1 MKKRMKK
8 LALWLAAVLLVLL
21 AIFSAGVLWPLN
33 IPAPGLNNQKTIIKN
48 VSVVDVVTG
57 QVNENQNILVENGA
71 IVAVGPDVSA
81 TGAYVING
89 PGRYAVPGLFDMHAH
104 SMKMAPLLA
113 HPMFVAAG
121 VTAIRDMGGCI
132 GLEDAMVACASDKRR
147 WDKAAS
153 EGTAV
158 SPRYDQITS
167 LAVDGGFEI
176 PTALDQSWWVT
187 GVASAEQR
195 VLFDVGRG
203 IDFLKPYSSLTEE
216 AYLALA
222 AAAKKNGTYLAGHK
236 PFVVSAKTALAA
248 GQRSFEH
255 AFLFIWD
262 CFPGVDT
269 YRAKG
274 SIKAFFTNEARAEM
288 IAGHDSLQCADLHAQ
303 MRAAGAAY
311 VPTHTTRKLDA
322 YALDEA
328 FRSDERLQYIPGPL
342 RAMWLQDASGMAEK
356 AGAGGEKSYKAV
368 YNFGLQQTGLAHKGG
383 VTILAGTDAPDSFV
397 FPGLSLHDE
406 LEHLVLAGLSSLDA
420 LRAATVEPARFLGLE
435 GKAGIIQAGARAD
448 IVLLT
453 ANPLVDITAVRTVD
467 GVMLAGVYYD
477 AAARAKLMESVAD
490 AANSWSMW
498 PKFVWQT
505 VNSPI
510 TLRQFAD

>member
-1 MKKRMKK
+1 MMKKMKK
-8 LALWLAAVLLVLL
+8 LAIWLTAGLLTVLAV
-21 AIFSAGVLWPLN
+21 FSAGVFWPLEA
-33 IPAPGLNNQKTIIKN
+33 PAPGLNNQKSLFIN

-57 QVNENQNILVENGA
+57 EVKPGQNILVEHGA
-71 IVAVGPDVSA
+71 IVAVGPNLSA
-81 TGAYVING
+81 SDAHVIDGA
-89 PGRYAVPGLFDMHAH
+89 GRFAVPGLFDMHAH

-121 VTAIRDMGGCI
+121 VTAVRDMGGCI
-132 GLEDAMVACASDKRR
+132 GLEDAMVACATDKRG
-147 WDKAAS
+147 WDQAAR
-153 EGTAV
+153 EGSAV
-158 SPRYDQITS
+158 SPRYDRITS
-167 LAVDGGFEI
+167 LAIDGGFEI

-187 GVASAEQR
+187 DTATAEQR

-222 AAAKKNGTYLAGHK
+222 ASAKENGIYLAGHK
-236 PFVVSAKTALAA
+236 PFVVSAKTAIAA

-262 CFPGVDT
+262 CFPGIDA
-269 YRAKG
+269 YRATG
-274 SIKAFFTNEARAEM
+274 SIRTAFTNEARSEM
-288 IAGHDSLQCADLHAQ
+288 IEQHDPAQCADLHAR
-303 MRAAGAAY
+303 MRAAGAVY

-322 YALDEA
+322 YAIDEA
-328 FRSDERLQYIPGPL
+328 FRSDERLKYTPAPL
-342 RAMWLQDASGMAEK
+342 RTMWLQDADGMAKK
-356 AGAGGEKSYKAV
+356 AGDGGEESYKAI
-368 YNFGLQQTGLAHKGG
+368 YDFGLKQTGLADKAG

-397 FPGLSLHDE
+397 FPGLGLHDE
-406 LEHLVLAGLSSLDA
+406 LEHLVLAGLSPLDA
-420 LRAATVEPARFLGLE
+420 LRAATLEPARFLGLE
-435 GKAGIIQAGARAD
+435 GEAGIIQAGARAD
-448 IVLLT
+448 IILLA
-453 ANPLVDITAVRTVD
+453 ANPIADISAVRTVD

-477 AAARAKLMESVAD
+477 AAARAKLMKSVEH

-505 VNSPI
+505 INSPI

>member
-8 LALWLAAVLLVLL
+8 LALWLAAGLLVVS
-21 AIFSAGVLWPLN
+21 AVFSAGVLWPLN
-33 IPAPGLNNQKTIIKN
+33 TPAPGLNNPKSLITN

-57 QVNENQNILVENGA
+57 QLRPNQNILVENGI
-71 IVAVGPDVSA
+71 IVGVGPDVLA
-81 TGAYVING
+81 EDAHVING
-89 PGRYAVPGLFDMHAH
+89 AGRFAVPGLFDMHAH
-104 SMKMAPLLA
+104 SMKMAPVLA

-132 GLEDAMVACASDKRR
+132 GLEDAMVACANDKRR
-147 WDKAAS
+147 WDNAARD
-153 EGTAV
+153 GTAV

-167 LAVDGGFEI
+167 LAIDGGFEI
-176 PTALDQSWWVT
+176 PSALDQSWWVT
-187 GVASAEQR
+187 GAASAEQR

-222 AAAKKNGTYLAGHK
+222 AAAKKNSTYLAGHK
-236 PFVVSAKTALAA
+236 PFVVSAKTAIAA

-262 CFPGVDT
+262 CFPGVEA

-274 SIKAFFTNEARAEM
+274 SLKAFFTNEARSEM
-288 IAGHDSLQCADLHAQ
+288 INQHDKAQCAALHAQ
-303 MRAAGAAY
+303 MRTAGAVYA
-311 VPTHTTRKLDA
+311 PTHTTRKLDA
-322 YALDEA
+322 YARDEA
-328 FRSDERLQYIPGPL
+328 FRSDERLKYIPGPL
-342 RAMWLQDASGMAEK
+342 RTMWLQDASGMAKK
-356 AGAGGEKSYKAV
+356 AGAGGEESYKAI
-368 YNFGLQQTGLAHKGG
+368 YNFGLQQTGLAHKAG

-406 LEHLVLAGLSSLDA
+406 LEHLVLAGLSPLDA
-420 LRAATVEPARFLGLE
+420 LRSATLEPARFLGLE
-435 GKAGIIQAGARAD
+435 GKAGIIQVGARAD

-453 ANPLVDITAVRTVD
+453 ANPLSNIALVRTVD

-477 AAARAKLMESVAD
+477 AAARAKLMAGVEG

-498 PKFVWQT
+498 PKFIWQT